1 MTNGDW
7 VRSMNNEDLAQFIVK
22 MMTVVEGR
30 KIDRENACLNL
41 VAMLYKERKEEGD
54 LNGK

>member
-7 VRSMNNEDLAQFIVK
+7 VRSMSNEELAQFIVK

-30 KIDRENACLNL
+30 KFDRENACLNL
-41 VAMLYKERKEEGD
+41 VAMLYKERKEDCE
-54 LNGK
+54 